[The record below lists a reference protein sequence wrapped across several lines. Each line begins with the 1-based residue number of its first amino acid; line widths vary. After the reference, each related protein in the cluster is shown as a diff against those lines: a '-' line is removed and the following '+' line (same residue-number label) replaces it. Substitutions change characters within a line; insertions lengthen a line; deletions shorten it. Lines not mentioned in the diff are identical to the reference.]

1 MIYKDILNNII
12 RLVIIYSC
20 ERMKILNKYEDID
33 RGLFF
38 FNEGVVKPKISQ
50 FLSSNCKKLEMV
62 ISDKSEVKKIFE
74 DWDEEKIKFEFLHY
88 FWDFMQEQPIGYNT
102 ALLKHCNLSQK
113 KLEAFMSR
121 LMAEVK
127 QVRSDYEFLDDYYEF
142 AEQFSVSSLLS
153 KDKLNESIFTYYRI
167 FYELETKKPQ
177 LSMKE
182 VNELFLKF
190 IQQVPYYSPFIRKYL
205 TTFSR
210 EPHHLSLTVPLNFS
224 QGMLLDT
231 LFHFLFQFIQELFYV
246 GYFKIDLMSE
256 KSPKD
261 LKSKNLYEQKQID
274 RFEETTRIMDTL
286 FNSLP
291 SEQLKSYQVS
301 VTNKAIDIT
310 LISLLFKQCQT
321 QFDNDVL
328 FYQDYF
334 ETSFLKDFYEIAP
347 YKMGENSKKKA
358 THMNKV
364 FFKFLKHGF
373 EAQGFTVDIKT
384 AGAID
389 KWTIKIAYGKEKFLE
404 MTGEQIRMNYKNRKL
419 KKLFNYE

>member
-1 MIYKDILNNII
+1 MIYRDILNSVI
-12 RLVIIYSC
+12 RLVIVYSC

-38 FNEGVVKPKISQ
+38 LNEGVVKPKISQ

-167 FYELETKKPQ
+167 FYELETKKPK

-190 IQQVPYYSPFIRKYL
+190 IQQVPYYSPFTRKYL

-210 EPHHLSLTVPLNFS
+210 EPHHLSLTVPLSFAS
-224 QGMLLDT
+224 GGLVDT

-246 GYFKIDLMSE
+246 GYFKIDLNLAKNDKAS
-256 KSPKD
+256 D
-261 LKSKNLYEQKQID
+261 LKKIFEKQQID
-274 RFEETTRIMDTL
+274 RFEESTRIMGAL

-291 SEQLKSYQVS
+291 NQLLKSYKAS
-301 VTNKAIDIT
+301 VNNESINKT
-310 LISLLFKQCQT
+310 LISLLFEQCRS
-321 QFDNDVL
+321 QFENDML
-328 FYQDYF
+328 FYHDYYD
-334 ETSFLKDFYEIAP
+334 TSFLKDFYEIAP
-347 YKMGENSKKKA
+347 YKMGENSKKKKS
-358 THMNKV
+358 HMYNV
-364 FFKFLKHGF
+364 FFKFLKRGF
-373 EAQGFTVDIKT
+373 ETQGFTVDIKT

-389 KWTIKIAYGKEKFLE
+389 KWTIKIAYGKEKFQE
-404 MTGEQIRMNYKNRKL
+404 ITGEQIRMNHRNRKL
-419 KKLFNYE
+419 KNLFNYE